1 MTLTLSEI
9 IKIQNQDNEQ
19 DLNFGKKG
27 IMNTLTIDSNNQ
39 SQIIDTKLNINRNN
53 LRRFLHQSTFSKM
66 RK

>member
-53 LRRFLHQSTFSKM
+53 LRQLLHQSTFSKM